1 VRRPPASGPLLA
13 AALAALACGGDP
25 APDPLPRNTWTWVD
39 LPGTACSDGSRTGVA
54 VNRGDGPDVLLFLD
68 GGGACWETVTCF
80 TAGTASPGPY
90 GRAQFEAQR
99 AQIPGSILDRALP
112 GNPFA
117 RHTLV
122 FVPYC
127 TGDVHAG
134 DAVRDYPGAPRPWH
148 HKGRVNV
155 ERVLEYLAAPVPA
168 PPEVVVSGASAGG
181 FGALMSYD
189 AVRRRWPAARGY
201 LVDDSGATPVGNDLS
216 PVIRAA
222 WILAWRL
229 DESLLELCPACANDL
244 SALFPLLAARYPED
258 RLALLSTTH
267 DVVMRGFF
275 VLDAPAFEAMIGR
288 LAEDV
293 IAPLPNARTFLV
305 PGTGH
310 TMLGAPAGYS
320 ADGVPLVE
328 WLRQEVEDDPGWS
341 SAGP

>member
-1 VRRPPASGPLLA
+1 MPHRSPSGPLLA
-13 AALAALACGGDP
+13 ALLALACGGEE

-39 LPGTACSDGSRTGVA
+39 LPGTACSDGSATGVA
-54 VNRGDGPDVLLFLD
+54 VNRGDGPDLLLFLD
-68 GGGACWETVTCF
+68 GGGACWETLTCF

-90 GRAQFEAQR
+90 REAEFERQR
-99 AQIPGSILDRALP
+99 PQIAGSVLDRNLP

-134 DAVRDYPGAPRPWH
+134 DAVREYPGAPRPWH

-155 ERVLEYLAAPVPA
+155 ERVLDFLREPFPS
-168 PPEVVVSGASAGG
+168 PPKVVVSGASAGG
-181 FGALMSYD
+181 FGAVLSFD

-216 PVIRAA
+216 PLLRGA
-222 WILAWRL
+222 WILSWNL
-229 DESLLELCPACANDL
+229 DASLLAACPGCRDDL
-244 SALFPLLAARYPED
+244 SAILPVLSARYPGD
-258 RLALLSTTH
+258 RLALLSTTR

-275 VLDAPAFEAMIGR
+275 VLDAPAFEAMLLR
-288 LAEDV
+288 LATDV

-305 PGTGH
+305 AGTGH
-310 TMLGAPAGYS
+310 TMLGAPASFS
-320 ADGVPLVE
+320 AGGVGLTE
-328 WLRQEVEDDPGWS
+328 WLRQEVEDDPAWAS
-341 SAGP
+341 VGP